1 MTDQRP
7 KRDSMSIEEATV
19 SNMWE
24 IAAIVEML
32 ERKGLCTKQD
42 LYDIITEFRR
52 KNPRAKI
59 PETAF
64 PEPYLLT
71 ETENK
76 VISDILEL
84 LNKHG
89 LTSHQ
94 SMNLLE
100 RLVRIIEMGSGW
112 RRGRRTKLLL
122 GACLRKTKM
131 RNTLTSHPTSSAV
144 HEYRTE
150 PYR

>member
-1 MTDQRP
+1 MEAERQMSNEHP
-7 KRDSMSIEEATV
+7 KRDSMSLEEATI

-24 IAAIVEML
+24 IAAIVELL
-32 ERKGLCTKQD
+32 EQKGLCTKQD
-42 LYDIITEFRR
+42 LHTIIDELRR
-52 KNPRAKI
+52 KNPRARI

-71 ETENK
+71 ETENTIIDDMLK
-76 VISDILEL
+76 L

-100 RLVRIIEMGSGW
+100 RLGRIIEMGQ
-112 RRGRRTKLLL
+112 RLTK
-122 GACLRKTKM
+122 GT
-131 RNTLTSHPTSSAV
+131 TH
-144 HEYRTE
+144 
-150 PYR
+150 

>member
-1 MTDQRP
+1 MNDDRP
-7 KRDSMSIEEATV
+7 KRNTMSIEEATI

-24 IAAIVEML
+24 IAAIVEVL
-32 ERKGLCTKQD
+32 EQKGLCTKQN

-52 KNPRAKI
+52 KNPRASI

-64 PEPYLLT
+64 PELYLLT

-76 VISDILEL
+76 IIDDILEL
-84 LNKHG
+84 LNKNG

-100 RLVRIIEMGSGW
+100 RLGRIIEIGQRLPKG
-112 RRGRRTKLLL
+112 T
-122 GACLRKTKM
+122 T
-131 RNTLTSHPTSSAV
+131 H
-144 HEYRTE
+144 
-150 PYR
+150 

>member
-1 MTDQRP
+1 MSDERS
-7 KRDSMSIEEATV
+7 KRETMSLEEATV

-24 IAAIVEML
+24 IAAIVEVL

-52 KNPRAKI
+52 KNPRASI

-71 ETENK
+71 EIENR
-76 VISDILEL
+76 IIDDILEL
-84 LNKHG
+84 LNKNG

-94 SMNLLE
+94 SQNLLE
-100 RLVRIIEMGSGW
+100 QLGRIIEM
-112 RRGRRTKLLL
+112 RQRVAKEMT
-122 GACLRKTKM
+122 
-131 RNTLTSHPTSSAV
+131 H
-144 HEYRTE
+144 
-150 PYR
+150 